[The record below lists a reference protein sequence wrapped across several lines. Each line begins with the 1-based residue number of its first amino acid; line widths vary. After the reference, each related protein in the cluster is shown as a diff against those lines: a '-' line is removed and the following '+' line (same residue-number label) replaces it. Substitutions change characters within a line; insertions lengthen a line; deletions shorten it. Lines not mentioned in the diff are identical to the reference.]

1 MAMTIVFAMPMVAT
15 SSAMPPM
22 SMAIY
27 ERTREIGILKA
38 MGASRGE
45 IRQMF
50 MMEAGC
56 IGLIGGVIG
65 LLLGWL
71 AGLGLD
77 QVIPIYLRYRDL
89 PVRGDFF
96 VVTPTLALGVILF
109 ATFIG
114 LVAGLLPAQR
124 AAKLDPLQ
132 ALRHE

>member
-1 MAMTIVFAMPMVAT
+1 MGKE
-15 SSAMPPM
+15 SGREDR
-22 SMAIY
+22 
-27 ERTREIGILKA
+27 ERGHRVSTHGPV
-38 MGASRGE
+38 GAARGE

-50 MMEAGC
+50 MMEAGF

-71 AGLGLD
+71 VGLALD
-77 QVIPIYLRYRDL
+77 QVIPIYLRHRDL

-96 VVTPTLALGVILF
+96 VVTPTLAMGVVLF

-114 LVAGLLPAQR
+114 LVAGLLPAHR